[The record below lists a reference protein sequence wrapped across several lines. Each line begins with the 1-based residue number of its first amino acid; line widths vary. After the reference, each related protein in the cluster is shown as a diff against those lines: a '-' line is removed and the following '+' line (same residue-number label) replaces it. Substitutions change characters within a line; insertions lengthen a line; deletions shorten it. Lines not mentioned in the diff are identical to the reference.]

1 MTLFLH
7 GGECS
12 FGGLYLV
19 RNSHLWLFKA
29 ELFPAATP
37 RATAMAGGLN
47 QYRGPSGGD
56 LRCIYC
62 TLSSSPALA
71 RCPYCVKKIG
81 GRRGP
86 RRGYYRNDH
95 QLLTEDDVDEVHFIP
110 MSQGRPEALIVPEI
124 SGASGPESQQQ
135 HTELT
140 QKAEDDDTDDALLQ
154 F

>member
-1 MTLFLH
+1 MPPYLIELTAIFCLLGLLFVYFAVGISVNYTFRKLR
-7 GGECS
+7 GKR
-12 FGGLYLV
+12 LV
-19 RNSHLWLFKA
+19 PHSRFWCGCVDSI
-29 ELFPAATP
+29 
-37 RATAMAGGLN
+37 R
-47 QYRGPSGGD
+47 
-56 LRCIYC
+56 RCC
-62 TLSSSPALA
+62 HRL
-71 RCPYCVKKIG
+71 C
-81 GRRGP
+81 